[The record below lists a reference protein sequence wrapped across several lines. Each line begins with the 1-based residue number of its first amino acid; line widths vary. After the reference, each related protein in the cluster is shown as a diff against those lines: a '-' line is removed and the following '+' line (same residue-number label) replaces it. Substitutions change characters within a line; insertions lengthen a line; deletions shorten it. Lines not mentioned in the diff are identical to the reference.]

1 MWAEDIVHDVFLSM
15 YQHPEK
21 HTSIQYKEAWLRKC
35 AANAALNALK
45 KTQNISFEAATNPEM
60 RETEEPIDFD
70 GISLDQILG
79 ALNELPEGYRIVTE
93 LVLLD
98 QWSHNEVA
106 EALEISPSNSRSQL
120 ARAKK
125 RLQEKLITYVK

>member
-1 MWAEDIVHDVFLSM
+1 MWAEDIVHDVFLAM
-15 YQHPEK
+15 YQKPQK
-21 HTSIQYKEAWLRKC
+21 HISIQNEGAWLRKC

-45 KTQNISFEAATNPEM
+45 KKRHISFEPDTHLEINEA
-60 RETEEPIDFD
+60 EESIDFNNV
-70 GISLDQILG
+70 SLDQILN
-79 ALNELPEGYRIVTE
+79 ALSELPEGYRIVTE

-106 EALEISPSNSRSQL
+106 EALNISPSNSRSQL

-125 RLQEKLITYVK
+125 RLQEKLMTYVK